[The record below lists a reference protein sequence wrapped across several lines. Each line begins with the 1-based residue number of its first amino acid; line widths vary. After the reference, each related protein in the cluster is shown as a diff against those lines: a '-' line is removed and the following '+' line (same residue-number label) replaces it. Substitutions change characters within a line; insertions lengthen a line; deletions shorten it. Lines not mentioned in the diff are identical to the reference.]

1 MTSRLSSHLHIPG
14 AEARKERG
22 GCERFEEKFAPLAF
36 ASRKYSSGCVVAA
49 SRKQFARL
57 TFGRRF
63 WATRALERNTHLCEL
78 IVQDFAIM
86 KEQTIR
92 LDPGL
97 NIITG
102 QSGSGKSIFL
112 EVVAQLCGAV
122 AGEELI
128 RFGAESALVHGKFNI
143 GSDKMSAVCN
153 ILRHHNVP
161 TDTFS
166 TTSIANHHL
175 PENAVGAKSEPA
187 GLSDQLLVERRLS
200 FVHFN
205 EGDEPPVDSLAS
217 SRMMSTPL
225 KRRVRSACRINGTRV
240 PLKALRKLGKV
251 LVDFNGQS
259 AASHLAEEQ
268 FQLRIV
274 DELGGTF
281 DLRHRFDELSEHLL
295 AKKHEASN
303 LVSITSNEQE
313 KLESLIHDIN
323 LVGPEVDEDKALR
336 TELSRL
342 EGIDATLE
350 DIARLSSVIKGG
362 DKGVDAGV
370 KYSLR
375 VLTSQLTALLANAR
389 RVTKSNADLGIKLNN
404 VMDEVQKN
412 DTGLQT
418 NFTEADTSTE
428 QAFLRFEGA
437 LSMSREAELL
447 IGDAQTCLLDYANL
461 IRVDQEKRKAC
472 VKRLREL
479 EKLCYTIGVQS
490 STEAQEAAKVAS
502 F

>member
-259 AASHLAEEQ
+259 AASHLAE
-268 FQLRIV
+268 
-274 DELGGTF
+274 
-281 DLRHRFDELSEHLL
+281 
-295 AKKHEASN
+295 
-303 LVSITSNEQE
+303 
-313 KLESLIHDIN
+313 
-323 LVGPEVDEDKALR
+323 
-336 TELSRL
+336 
-342 EGIDATLE
+342 
-350 DIARLSSVIKGG
+350 
-362 DKGVDAGV
+362 
-370 KYSLR
+370 
-375 VLTSQLTALLANAR
+375 
-389 RVTKSNADLGIKLNN
+389 
-404 VMDEVQKN
+404 
-412 DTGLQT
+412 
-418 NFTEADTSTE
+418 
-428 QAFLRFEGA
+428 
-437 LSMSREAELL
+437 
-447 IGDAQTCLLDYANL
+447 
-461 IRVDQEKRKAC
+461 
-472 VKRLREL
+472 
-479 EKLCYTIGVQS
+479 
-490 STEAQEAAKVAS
+490 
-502 F
+502 